1 MVAGEICE
9 NPFDPE
15 AGAEPPDGAPLPA
28 ISNGLVEVWLKP
40 VVCGDEDFDVVS
52 DWKASSTDAAAPRAS
67 NIAKLRPMPRSA
79 AFTFARLISKRR
91 AIAEKPI
98 KSGLFVLPMVQ

>member
-1 MVAGEICE
+1 MVAGDSCE

-15 AGAEPPDGAPLPA
+15 TGVELPDGVALPA

-52 DWKASSTDAAAPRAS
+52 D
-67 NIAKLRPMPRSA
+67 
-79 AFTFARLISKRR
+79 
-91 AIAEKPI
+91 
-98 KSGLFVLPMVQ
+98 